1 MKFGNLVSKL
11 LVVGIASL
19 LVCFSSLTVFADSF
33 PSKPITIIV
42 PFGAGGGVDTNTRA
56 LAPILEKHLGQKI
69 IVENRGGGGG
79 ISGHTLGMMAK
90 PDGYTLTMVSTG
102 ICTGPWIIEGVQFT
116 PDSYEYVGQVSFVPN
131 FLVVKGDSPYKSVKD
146 LVDYA
151 KANPGKITTPFL
163 DGWTSTSVAD
173 AVFRNETGIK
183 VKIVGGFKSGSA
195 KLASVLG
202 GHTDYTFNPIN
213 EVLPHKD
220 AGTIRILAAAAA
232 ERSSFLPDVPTFAE
246 LGYTNAVGV
255 FRTLAAP
262 LGTPKPV
269 LEKLTKALKA
279 AMEDPELDE
288 RFKKVGLTNNYL
300 EPEDARKFILKQ
312 YESFGKLFD
321 DLGISIKKK

>member
-1 MKFGNLVSKL
+1 MRSNKLFVLLTALVL
-11 LVVGIASL
+11 A
-19 LVCFSSLTVFADSF
+19 CFLSVSAFADDY
-33 PSKPITIIV
+33 PSKPVTIIV

-69 IVENRGGGGG
+69 LVENRGGGGG
-79 ISGHTLGMMAK
+79 ITGHTLGMMAK

-102 ICTGPWIIEGVQFT
+102 ICTGPWIVEGVQFT
-116 PDSYEYVGQVSFVPN
+116 PDSYEYIGQVSFVPN
-131 FLVVKGDSPYKSVKD
+131 FLVVKGDKPYKTVAE
-146 LVDYA
+146 LVAYA
-151 KANPGKITTPFL
+151 KAHPGKITTPFL

-173 AVFRNETGIK
+173 AVFRHETG
-183 VKIVGGFKSGSA
+183 VEAKIVGGFKSGSA

-220 AGTIRILAAAAA
+220 AGTITILAAAAA
-232 ERSSFLPDVPTFAE
+232 ERSSFLPDIPTFKE
-246 LGYTNAVGV
+246 LGYNNSVGV
-255 FRTLAAP
+255 FRTLVAP

-269 LEKLTKALKA
+269 LDKLTKALKA
-279 AMEDPELDE
+279 AMDDPDLEG
-288 RFKKVGLTNNYL
+288 RFTKVGLTNNYL
-300 EPEDARKFILKQ
+300 PPKEAHAFVMEQ